1 MNVCPT
7 ATFRMPGGGAKWHL
21 RLGPSGA
28 ISNRRPNPAPIPTNR
43 RQPGIYDIAPAPFP
57 FPLGAMIAGRAL
69 SLQWPDA
76 TKVRT
81 ARTAR
86 LKLRVLEDILQS
98 CHEIVDSRLARRSE
112 SAMKPRR
119 AI

>member
-1 MNVCPT
+1 MH
-7 ATFRMPGGGAKWHL
+7 A
-21 RLGPSGA
+21 
-28 ISNRRPNPAPIPTNR
+28 RPLHAACQAEARNGICASALPVRSPINKSSTDTDEPPL
-43 RQPGIYDIAPAPFP
+43 QPGIYDIAPPPFP

-119 AI
+119 RM